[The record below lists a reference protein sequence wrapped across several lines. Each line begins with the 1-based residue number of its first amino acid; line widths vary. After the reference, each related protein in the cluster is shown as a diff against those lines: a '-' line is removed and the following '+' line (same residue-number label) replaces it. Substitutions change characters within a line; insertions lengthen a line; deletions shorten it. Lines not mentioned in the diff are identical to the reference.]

1 MKCSEPL
8 RYRRHRRVGQRI
20 EVGTITE
27 SELRPETLL
36 LDPNVRLGLGILL
49 HCLILNALQVE
60 CTATFKH
67 SWWFCGLP
75 GKRPR
80 ERLWFAVRMWSHTK
94 IKCINSFQLLAITF
108 LHDCV
113 FPITIITI
121 YCTLYYY
128 HRSGC
133 RQATVSLSV
142 SLPRSHYTVSL
153 HAHPNER
160 PLSHELWLMDK
171 NAIARECTVLY
182 DVVGRFL
189 LALQQRDDQV
199 KKSLCKR
206 RLRREQLIEI
216 QYANE
221 MYDILCSASDF
232 SSRPIKIN
240 FLHLFVALI
249 QFPVVHNG
257 MRLTEW
263 VTDCLHT

>member
-1 MKCSEPL
+1 MTSVEVLGTVKIPETPSSWSMNRS
-8 RYRRHRRVGQRI
+8 RYNHRARVTTRN
-20 EVGTITE
+20 TFTWSE
-27 SELRPETLL
+27 SEIRIR
-36 LDPNVRLGLGILL
+36 NSV
-49 HCLILNALQVE
+49 ALPYLE
-60 CTATFKH
+60 CTASGVYGHFQTFLVVLR
-67 SWWFCGLP
+67 FTRQEA
-75 GKRPR
+75 KR
-80 ERLWFAVRMWSHTK
+80 AIMICSSHGWSHTK

-206 RLRREQLIEI
+206 GEDWGGS
-216 QYANE
+216 N
-221 MYDILCSASDF
+221 
-232 SSRPIKIN
+232 
-240 FLHLFVALI
+240 
-249 QFPVVHNG
+249 
-257 MRLTEW
+257 
-263 VTDCLHT
+263 

>member
-1 MKCSEPL
+1 MHCKWSVRPL
-8 RYRRHRRVGQRI
+8 SNI
-20 EVGTITE
+20 
-27 SELRPETLL
+27 
-36 LDPNVRLGLGILL
+36 LGG
-49 HCLILNALQVE
+49 
-60 CTATFKH
+60 
-67 SWWFCGLP
+67 
-75 GKRPR
+75 
-80 ERLWFAVRMWSHTK
+80 FAVYQARGQESDYDLQFAWWSWSHTK

-206 RLRREQLIEI
+206 GEDWGGS
-216 QYANE
+216 N
-221 MYDILCSASDF
+221 
-232 SSRPIKIN
+232 
-240 FLHLFVALI
+240 
-249 QFPVVHNG
+249 
-257 MRLTEW
+257 
-263 VTDCLHT
+263 